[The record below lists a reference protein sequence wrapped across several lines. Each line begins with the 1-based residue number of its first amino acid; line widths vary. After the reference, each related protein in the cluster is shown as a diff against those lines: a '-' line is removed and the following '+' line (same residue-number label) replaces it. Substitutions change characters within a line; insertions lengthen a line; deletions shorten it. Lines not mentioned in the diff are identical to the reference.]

1 MESLWAQFLESQS
14 IKIKNYG
21 VEDYVKALRDIKL
34 RPHQTRMFEAH
45 YYAPQHIITASQM
58 ATAMGYKNHS
68 AANLHYGHIG
78 KMIGQQL
85 KPAFSPEQ
93 TVFVCATFEKPGKE
107 WFWVMRPQ
115 LAQALENLGLVSGKS
130 IKDDVTEP
138 EQGLSEGR
146 AITVNSK
153 RYERNPI
160 AREKCLLHYGCS
172 CAICGVNLA
181 NIYGEVA
188 QGYIHVHHLK
198 QLSDISAQYQ
208 VDPIENLRPV
218 CPNCHAIIHMRNPPF
233 DTDEVKKLIST
244 NSSANKC
251 ETEG

>member
-1 MESLWAQFLESQS
+1 
-14 IKIKNYG
+14 
-21 VEDYVKALRDIKL
+21 
-34 RPHQTRMFEAH
+34 MFEAH